1 MTYTDKQLAQIFEN
15 NFNCWARLTTEKPFS
30 EEQLD
35 DSLDIMAMDK
45 TKFIS
50 IVKQILDDTIT
61 KDRSI
66 FSSGRK

>member
-15 NFNCWARLTTEKPFS
+15 NFNCWARLTSDKPFS

-45 TKFIS
+45 EKFVEIVTK
-50 IVKQILDDTIT
+50 ILN
-61 KDRSI
+61 
-66 FSSGRK
+66 RKIK